1 MIKCENHIE
10 LMRKF
15 QETSKNCGVK
25 LRTKTESS
33 QHISERL
40 MQLRLEGKSET
51 KEYRFLAAILE
62 RNR

>member
-25 LRTKTESS
+25 LRSKTESS

-40 MQLRLEGKSET
+40 MQLRLQGKTDS
-51 KEYRFLAAILE
+51 KEYRFLAAIME
-62 RNR
+62 RSC